1 MSKIYKAWKRLLAND
16 YAFFIVISLLFA
28 IVGHIVEY
36 LFLNIGL
43 VERTDVSGF
52 AYKWVLGFF
61 FAFLLHWQRKNNLRR
76 ER

>member
-1 MSKIYKAWKRLLAND
+1 MSKIYKAWNRLLAND

-28 IVGHIVEY
+28 IIGHIVEY

-43 VERTDVSGF
+43 VEDVSGF
-52 AYKWVLGFF
+52 AYKWVSGFF
-61 FAFLLHWQRKNNLRR
+61 FAFLLHWQRKNNLRQ